1 MKRPKDRLHRVIVVG
16 ATPAGIAATNKLGEI
31 GIPVILVDSEGDLD
45 EKLAADEY
53 RLDSGLPFNYAH
65 RPGLIRILR
74 NASIERV
81 FPAEVISLKHNPQG
95 FRIRLKRRPTY
106 IETDRC
112 VLCGRCVDA
121 CPAIFSDGNKAIH
134 FNSRMGLPGKPFIDK
149 RQAPPCQADCPL
161 GVNAQG
167 YIALAKTG
175 KFEEALDLIRQDN
188 VLPGVCGRICTH
200 PCETDCRRKEIDAP
214 IAIRDIK
221 RYVSETGERTAISD
235 KDAVF
240 KLKNRQTRS
249 EKIAVIGSGPSGLAA
264 AADLARCGYPV
275 TIFEKEREPGGLLR
289 YAVSPHR
296 VPRDVLDNDIAH
308 IKGLGVDFK
317 MGHAVDADKE
327 LTDLSGEYKAVILAT
342 GTWED
347 RKLGVAGEELEG
359 VEGCLSFLN
368 RLYRN
373 PISSFHEKTAV
384 IGDGNAALDL
394 ARTLK
399 RLGADVTLLSWFPL
413 DLIPADPDEIKGA
426 KEEKIPILD
435 QLQVVEFSGDGG
447 RLSRL
452 IAVPT
457 KPGKPDENGI
467 PWPVKTADGQP
478 VELEF
483 SKAFVAIGQSG
494 PFKTKNHGR
503 ITTTQQGFI
512 QTNGSCRTNLKGV
525 YAAGDAVSG
534 PSSVVHAMA
543 AGRMA
548 AIEVH
553 KDLGGKE
560 TRDDSPERPALKDFP
575 QIPQDLP
582 ALARPCMPE
591 LQPSARMTGFAEIAL
606 GLNESQVLF
615 ESGRCL
621 QCGVCSQCLQCVDA
635 CGDIGAVKHHD
646 RDEEITEHAG
656 VVIVADPQITPD
668 IKGEDVIR
676 AYGPKSA
683 KTDVNAMV
691 ARGFAAAAN
700 AMALLGRTS
709 QRPKG
714 QGISFHA
721 PDPGLSPVI
730 RVGIFACRCN
740 DALGW
745 SEDMT
750 RYLENL
756 VDQEHIVHAE
766 VLLSAC
772 ISEGCSSM
780 LRTIREK
787 GITRLVLASCVCC
800 PLNFVCSACSDQR
813 TRLKHG
819 LFSGTGISR
828 SMVETCN
835 IRGEVLRMLKKN
847 PEHAFKRFAGL
858 INRSVSRAKK
868 LKPLP
873 APARNYN
880 FATAVIGGS
889 EAALNSA
896 AILAE
901 SGLEVILF
909 NAGKDLQKN
918 LFHPNIHCFENSEV
932 QSISGT
938 LGNFRLSVQTPEFQR
953 SMQFGAVILGEK
965 SRSNIPYI
973 YQPDLPSRTVES
985 AMQKS
990 GKAGIPFL
998 APGATSISGL
1008 YLADPPGIQISKRKK
1023 GASAAVSAA
1032 ATMPRG
1038 PRQSKG
1044 FTVTVNEA
1052 LCRGCGRCLAICPYQ
1067 AVTLRQNDIGGWIA
1081 VVDEAIC
1088 KGCGNCISNCPS
1100 NAADSPYRDQ
1110 AFLEQTIE
1118 EILSS
1123 PGPGIS
1129 GTDHRRDT
1137 FVIRRVDG

>member
-1 MKRPKDRLHRVIVVG
+1 MKRPKDRLHRVIVIG

-31 GIPVILVDSEGDLD
+31 GIPVILVDTERDLD
-45 EKLAADEY
+45 EKLAAEEY

-74 NASIERV
+74 NASIECI

-95 FRIRLKRRPTY
+95 FRIRLKRSPSY
-106 IETDRC
+106 IEKDRC
-112 VLCGRCVDA
+112 ILCGRCVDA
-121 CPAIFSDGNKAIH
+121 CPVILADGKKAICI
-134 FNSRMGLPGKPFIDK
+134 NGRMGLPGRPFIDK
-149 RQAPPCQADCPL
+149 RQTPLCQADCPL

-167 YIALAKTG
+167 YIALTKAG
-175 KFEEALDLIRQDN
+175 KYEDALDLIRRDN

-200 PCETDCRRKEIDAP
+200 PCETNCRRKEIDEP

-221 RYVSETGERTAISD
+221 RFISETGENPIDSESKTFPEVKKQKVRP
-235 KDAVF
+235 
-240 KLKNRQTRS
+240 

-264 AADLARCGYPV
+264 AADLARWGYAV
-275 TIFEKEREPGGLLR
+275 TVYEKEREPGGLLR
-289 YAVSPHR
+289 YAVSPQR
-296 VPRDVLDNDIAH
+296 MPRDVLDKDIAY

-317 MGHAVDADKE
+317 TGHAVDMNKGMAE
-327 LTDLSGEYKAVILAT
+327 LLTTYRAFVLTT

-347 RKLGVAGEELEG
+347 RKLGIPGEEREG

-373 PISSFHEKTAV
+373 PIASFHEKTAV
-384 IGDGNAALDL
+384 IGDGNAAFDL

-399 RLGADVTLLSWFPL
+399 RLGAEVTLLSWFPME
-413 DLIPADPDEIKGA
+413 LIPADPDEVRGA
-426 KEEKIPILD
+426 KVEKIPILD
-435 QLQVVEFSGDGG
+435 QLQVVEFAGDGN

-457 KPGKPDENGI
+457 KPGKPDEKGI
-467 PWPVKTADGQP
+467 SWPVKIPDAQP
-478 VELEF
+478 IALEF
-483 SKAFVAIGQSG
+483 SRAFVAIGQNG
-494 PFKTKNHGR
+494 PFKDQKHAPIN
-503 ITTTQQGFI
+503 TTQHGFI
-512 QTNGSCRTNLKGV
+512 QTNGSGRTTLKGV
-525 YAAGDAVSG
+525 YAAGDAVFG
-534 PSSVVHAMA
+534 PSTVVRAMA
-543 AGRMA
+543 SGRA
-548 AIEVH
+548 AALEIH
-553 KDLGGKE
+553 RDLSG
-560 TRDDSPERPALKDFP
+560 RDFDIKLAQRPQSNIFPE
-575 QIPQDLP
+575 IPEDVSSLP
-582 ALARPCMPE
+582 RPCMPE
-591 LQPSARMTGFAEIAL
+591 LQPSARISGFEEIAL
-606 GLNESQVLF
+606 GLSESQVLA

-621 QCGVCSQCLQCVDA
+621 QCGVCSQCLQCIDA
-635 CGDIGAVKHHD
+635 CKDINAINHSD
-646 RDEEITEHAG
+646 RGEEITEHAG
-656 VVIVADPQITPD
+656 VVIVADPRISPD

-683 KTDVNAMV
+683 KADVNAMV
-691 ARGFAAAAN
+691 ARGFAAAAK
-700 AMALLGRTS
+700 AMALLGRIS

-721 PDPGLSPVI
+721 PDPGLSPAI

-745 SEDMT
+745 SDSMT
-750 RYLENL
+750 AWLGNL
-756 VDQEHIVHAE
+756 VDNEHIVHAE
-766 VLLSAC
+766 VLPSAC
-772 ISEGCSSM
+772 ISEGCSGI

-787 GITRLVLASCVCC
+787 EVTRIVLASCVCC
-800 PLNFVCSACSDQR
+800 PLNFACSACSDQR

-835 IRGEVLRMLKKN
+835 IRGEALRMFKKD
-847 PEHAFKRFAGL
+847 PEQAVNRFIGL
-858 INRSVSRAKK
+858 IDRSVIRAKK

-873 APARNYN
+873 TPARNYN
-880 FATAVIGGS
+880 FSTAVVGSS

-901 SGLEVILF
+901 SGLEVVLF
-909 NAGKDLQKN
+909 GDVKDLDQS
-918 LFHPNIHCFENSEV
+918 LFHQHIHYFENAEV

-938 LGNFRLSVQTPEFQR
+938 LGNFRLLVQTPEFKR
-953 SMQFGAVILGEK
+953 TLQFGAVILGEK
-965 SRSNIPYI
+965 SRSSIPYV
-973 YQPDLPSRTVES
+973 YQPDLPSRTVE
-985 AMQKS
+985 KKKK
-990 GKAGIPFL
+990 KAGNTGVPFL
-998 APGATSISGL
+998 SPGATSISGL
-1008 YLADPPGIQISKRKK
+1008 YLADPSGIQISKRKK
-1023 GASAAVSAA
+1023 GAAAAVSAA

-1044 FTVTVNEA
+1044 FTVVVNES

-1067 AVTLRQNDIGGWIA
+1067 AVTLRQNDIGGWVA

-1110 AFLEQTIE
+1110 AFLEQTLE

-1123 PGPGIS
+1123 
-1129 GTDHRRDT
+1129 
-1137 FVIRRVDG
+1137 